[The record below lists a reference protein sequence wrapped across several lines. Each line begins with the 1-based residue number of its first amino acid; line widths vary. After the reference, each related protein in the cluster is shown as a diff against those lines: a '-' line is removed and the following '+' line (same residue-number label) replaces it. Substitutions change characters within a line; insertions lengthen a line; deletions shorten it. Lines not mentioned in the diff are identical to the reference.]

1 MTQSSTGKLYVQ
13 LSASE
18 VRRRLAGHGF
28 GVRRVEAAGK
38 GRAVVVHTATGKH
51 LRQLE
56 ALFQGAIEPSAGE
69 PAGEPD

>member
-1 MTQSSTGKLYVQ
+1 MTNSSNLYVQ

-18 VRRRLAGHGF
+18 VRRRLKGHGL

-38 GRAVVVHTATGKH
+38 VRAVIVHTATGKH

-56 ALFQGAIEPSAGE
+56 ALFSGSVEK
-69 PAGEPD
+69 PAENADQNI